1 MGEEGS
7 GLTGLVWVSV
17 SVQGCFDEAL
27 KREKLRRKE
36 ENEMK

>member
-7 GLTGLVWVSV
+7 GLVWVSV
-17 SVQGCFDEAL
+17 QRFFDEAL